1 MTYDNIVTGT
11 FLKRPNRFIA
21 YVEVKGDVKTCHVKN
36 PGRCQEL
43 LVPGCTVVLEF
54 HPKAKEMKR
63 KTEYDLIAVYK
74 GNLLINMD
82 SQAPNQAAL
91 EWIREKEAKGL
102 SLENVGIPTNIRRE
116 VTHGESRF
124 DLAFELKDE
133 VTGKTVPAFMEVK
146 GVTLEKEGN
155 VFFPDAPTIRGVK
168 HLNGLIQAKKDGFET
183 FLLLVIQM
191 KGIRK
196 FYPNDETH
204 KAFGDALRAAAAAGV
219 HILAYD
225 CNVTENSM
233 NMDEKV
239 EVGLLYDNDTRT
251 HCEL

>member
-1 MTYDNIVTGT
+1 M
-11 FLKRPNRFIA
+11 
-21 YVEVKGDVKTCHVKN
+21 
-36 PGRCQEL
+36 
-43 LVPGCTVVLEF
+43 
-54 HPKAKEMKR
+54 
-63 KTEYDLIAVYK
+63 
-74 GNLLINMD
+74 
-82 SQAPNQAAL
+82 
-91 EWIREKEAKGL
+91 
-102 SLENVGIPTNIRRE
+102 ENVGIPTNVRRE
-116 VTHGESRF
+116 VTHGDSRF

-146 GVTLEKEGN
+146 GVTLEKDGN
-155 VFFPDAPTIRGVK
+155 VFFPDAPTVRGVK

-191 KGIRK
+191 KGIQK

-225 CNVTENSM
+225 CIVTENSM
-233 NMDEKV
+233 DMDEKV

>member
-36 PGRCQEL
+36 TGRCQEL

-102 SLENVGIPTNIRRE
+102 SLENV
-116 VTHGESRF
+116 
-124 DLAFELKDE
+124 E

>member
-36 PGRCQEL
+36 TGRCQEL

-82 SQAPNQAAL
+82 SQAPNQAAY
-91 EWIREKEAKGL
+91 EWL
-102 SLENVGIPTNIRRE
+102 CSQGISPKRE
-116 VTHGESRF
+116 VRFGNSRF
-124 DLAFELKDE
+124 DLAFEE
-133 VTGKTVPAFMEVK
+133 NGVPAFMEVK
-146 GVTLEKEGN
+146 GVTLEENKTAR
-155 VFFPDAPTIRGVK
+155 FPDAPTERGLK
-168 HLNGLIQAKKDGFET
+168 HLKELELAAAEGCRAY
-183 FLLLVIQM
+183 LLFVIAM
-191 KGIRK
+191 KGVTSFEANRA
-196 FYPNDETH
+196 TH
-204 KAFGDALRAAAAAGV
+204 PEFADALAHAAAHGV

-225 CNVTENSM
+225 CHVTPNSL
-233 NMDEKV
+233 DIDRPV
-239 EVGLLYDNDTRT
+239 PVAFV
-251 HCEL
+251 

>member
-1 MTYDNIVTGT
+1 M
-11 FLKRPNRFIA
+11 
-21 YVEVKGDVKTCHVKN
+21 
-36 PGRCQEL
+36 
-43 LVPGCTVVLEF
+43 
-54 HPKAKEMKR
+54 
-63 KTEYDLIAVYK
+63 
-74 GNLLINMD
+74 
-82 SQAPNQAAL
+82 AAL

-225 CNVTENSM
+225 CIVTENSM
-233 NMDEKV
+233 DMDEKV

>member
-21 YVEVKGDVKTCHVKN
+21 YVEINGAIKTCHVKN
-36 PGRCQEL
+36 TGRCQEL
-43 LVPGCTVVLEF
+43 LVPGCTVILEF

-74 GNLLINMD
+74 GDLLINMD

-116 VTHGESRF
+116 VTHGDSRF
-124 DLAFELKDE
+124 DLAFELKNE
-133 VTGKTVPAFMEVK
+133 ETGKCTPAFMEVK
-146 GVTLEKEGN
+146 GVTLEKGGN

-204 KAFGDALRAAAAAGV
+204 KAFGDALRKAFASGV

-225 CNVTENSM
+225 CQVTEDSM
-233 NMDEKV
+233 SIDEKV
-239 EVGLLYDNDTRT
+239 EIGLTYN
-251 HCEL
+251 E

>member
-21 YVEVKGDVKTCHVKN
+21 YVEINGAIKTCHVKN
-36 PGRCQEL
+36 TGRCQEL
-43 LVPGCTVVLEF
+43 LVPGCTVILEF

-74 GNLLINMD
+74 GDLLINMD

-116 VTHGESRF
+116 VAHGDSRF
-124 DLAFELKDE
+124 DLAFELKNE
-133 VTGKTVPAFMEVK
+133 ETGKCTPAFMEVK
-146 GVTLEKEGN
+146 GVTLEKGGN

-168 HLNGLIQAKKDGFET
+168 HLNGLVQAKKDGFET

-204 KAFGDALRAAAAAGV
+204 KAFGDAFREAFASGV

-225 CNVTENSM
+225 CQVTENSM
-233 NMDEKV
+233 SIDEKV
-239 EVGLLYDNDTRT
+239 EIGLTYN
-251 HCEL
+251 E

>member
-21 YVEVKGDVKTCHVKN
+21 YVEVNGDVKTCHVKN
-36 PGRCQEL
+36 TGRCQEL

-91 EWIREKEAKGL
+91 EWMREKEAKGL
-102 SLENVGIPTNIRRE
+102 SLENVGIPTNVRRE
-116 VTHGESRF
+116 VTHGDSRF

-168 HLNGLIQAKKDGFET
+168 HLNGLVQAKKDGFET

-225 CNVTENSM
+225 CVVQEDSM
-233 NMDEKV
+233 NIDEKV
-239 EVGLLYDNDTRT
+239 EVGLSYNDNTRA
-251 HCEL
+251 

>member
-36 PGRCQEL
+36 TGRCQEL

-191 KGIRK
+191 KGIK
-196 FYPNDETH
+196 GFKPNNITH
-204 KAFGDALRAAAAAGV
+204 PAFGEALREASSGGV
-219 HILAYD
+219 HVLAYD
-225 CNVTENSM
+225 CIITP
-233 NMDEKV
+233 
-239 EVGLLYDNDTRT
+239 DTMAVDQ
-251 HCEL
+251 LVPVFLD